1 MVSNYNFNINR
12 YNIANFLLNNLFE
25 FYFYAFNLKSMLLL
39 ESGDIETIPDLRRS
53 SSTKLS
59 HWNLNRLASHGF
71 VKMSLIKAI
80 ITTHNFDII

>member
-1 MVSNYNFNINR
+1 
-12 YNIANFLLNNLFE
+12 
-25 FYFYAFNLKSMLLL
+25 MLLL

-59 HWNLNRLASHGF
+59 NWNLNRLASHGF

>member
-12 YNIANFLLNNLFE
+12 YNIDNFLLNNLFE

-39 ESGDIETIPDLRRS
+39 ESGDIETSPDPGRS

-59 HWNLNRLASHGF
+59 HWNLNGQALHGF
-71 VKMSLIKAI
+71 V
-80 ITTHNFDII
+80 